1 MAEAPF
7 LDFQLITPEAPLHA
21 GAPEMVVV
29 PGAEGE
35 FGVLRDHAPVLSA
48 LRPGVVQVHSAFD
61 AEPECYF
68 VSGGFAEAGAT
79 HCLILADSAV
89 AVADIDAAAAAQA
102 VTDAETALRDA
113 EAGAD
118 ETAQARAELACEVA
132 SARRAAAV
140 SR

>member
-7 LDFQLITPEAPLHA
+7 LDFELMTPEAPLHA
-21 GAPEMVVV
+21 GTPEMVVV

-48 LRPGVVQVHSAFD
+48 VRPGVVQVHSAYD

-79 HCLILADSAV
+79 HCVILADTAV
-89 AVADIDAAAAAQA
+89 AVAEIDTAAADQA
-102 VTDAETALRDA
+102 VTDAETVLREA
-113 EAGAD
+113 ESGAD
-118 ETAQARAELACEVA
+118 DIARERAELAFEIA
-132 SARRAAAV
+132 TARRAAAV
-140 SR
+140 SH